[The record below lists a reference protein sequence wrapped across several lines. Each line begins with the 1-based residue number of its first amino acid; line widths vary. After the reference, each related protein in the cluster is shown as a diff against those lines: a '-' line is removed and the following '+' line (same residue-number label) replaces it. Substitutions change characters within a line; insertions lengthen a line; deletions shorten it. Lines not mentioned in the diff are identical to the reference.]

1 MIPSLRIMFY
11 ISNFYISSIHFFR
24 SYSRSASL
32 CANTLGLPMYNMPA
46 QSAPGSRRGSTTLNN
61 SSFLT
66 PNLPINDNHGGR

>member
-1 MIPSLRIMFY
+1 MNMIQSLRIMRFLY
-11 ISNFYISSIHFFR
+11 FFNTILFH